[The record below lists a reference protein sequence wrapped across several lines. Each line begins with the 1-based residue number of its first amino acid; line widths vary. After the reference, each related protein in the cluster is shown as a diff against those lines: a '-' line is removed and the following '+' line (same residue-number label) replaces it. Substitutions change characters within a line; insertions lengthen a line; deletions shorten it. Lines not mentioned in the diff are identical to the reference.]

1 MKKIISYGKQ
11 FIDVSDI
18 NEVIKALKS
27 QNITQ
32 GPYVSKF
39 EIAFTKKLH
48 CKYAV
53 AVSSGTAALHLI
65 GVSLGWRQDDII
77 ICSPNTFIATAA
89 SVEYCG
95 ASLEFADIDSETF
108 NICPV
113 NLEKKIKEIKKR
125 RKKIKAIIITDYAGQ
140 PADWHEIY
148 KLKTKYRFQIVNDN
162 CHSFGST
169 YKNKI
174 NYATLYADAV
184 SLSFH
189 PVKHITT
196 AEGGMILTNNKKI
209 FQKTSIIRSHG
220 MIRNNKYYN
229 GYYEMTDLGYNYRLN
244 ELSCALGLSQL
255 KKLKKFI
262 NYRKMIAKLY
272 FKLLNNTDLIRLP
285 ETKSNREHS
294 YHLFVIRID
303 FNKLKITKKELINF
317 FLKKGFKLQVHYIP
331 LHTQTYF
338 KKKYKFKSE
347 ELVNSIEF
355 YKQAISLPI
364 FFNIKKIKVIEFCNL
379 LKKYIFLNKKK

>member
-1 MKKIISYGKQ
+1 MKKIINYGKQ
-11 FIDVSDI
+11 FIDVTDI
-18 NEVIKALKS
+18 NEVIKVLKS

-32 GPYVSKF
+32 GPYVDKF
-39 EIAFTKKLH
+39 EIAFAKKLH

-65 GVSLGWRQDDII
+65 GISLGWTQNDIV

-108 NICPV
+108 NICPL
-113 NLEKKIKEIKKR
+113 NLEKKIKELKKKG
-125 RKKIKAIIITDYAGQ
+125 KKIKAVIVTDYAGQ

-148 KLKTKYRFQIVNDN
+148 KLKNKYKFQIVNDN
-162 CHSFGST
+162 CHSFGSI

-229 GYYEMTDLGYNYRLN
+229 GYYEMSDLGYNYRLN
-244 ELSCALGLSQL
+244 EISCALGLSQL

-262 NYRKMIAKLY
+262 NYRKLIAKYY
-272 FKLLNNTDLIRLP
+272 FKLLNNSDLISLP
-285 ETKSNREHS
+285 KTKSNRDHS

-303 FNKLKITKKELINF
+303 FRKLKITKKELINF

-331 LHTQTYF
+331 LHTQKYF
-338 KKKYKFKSE
+338 KKKYNYKNGRLLNCE
-347 ELVNSIEF
+347 EF
-355 YKQAISLPI
+355 YNQAISLPI
-364 FFNIKKIKVIEFCNL
+364 YYNLKKNIVVKFCDL
-379 LKKYIFLNKKK
+379 LKKYIASNIKN